1 MKCTTCVVLAG
12 ALLCSTRTLS
22 AQSAVPP
29 TVAALAGCYALTL
42 GPWQQQYAGGAAS
55 WQTLPPVIRLDTTL
69 AWRVPGW
76 RSLGPTPTQYTRYG
90 PGISPAWRVSPTDSV
105 EAFWSTG
112 FVGTRLKLAVRGDT
126 LIGGAEGFTDA
137 LGGQPDP
144 TATARAVRMSCP
156 AGVQRVTADSAVVRT
171 VMEGVYGQLA
181 GRLASE
187 TRDSTSR
194 AWEFEVPSEDSVLY
208 EVHRRNLMRIVHG
221 RAPTEADVSIASVGI
236 DPIAIRG
243 DTIDVRF
250 SIGAA
255 ARCASGV
262 LTAGPTT
269 WYRLVA
275 VRRGSVW
282 GPPTVT
288 AEAVGDRVCIARRP
302 VR

>member
-112 FVGTRLKLAVRGDT
+112 FVGTRFFDHPRSLWRPRDGFMTRIHPSTAGGRRG
-126 LIGGAEGFTDA
+126 
-137 LGGQPDP
+137 
-144 TATARAVRMSCP
+144 
-156 AGVQRVTADSAVVRT
+156 
-171 VMEGVYGQLA
+171 
-181 GRLASE
+181 
-187 TRDSTSR
+187 
-194 AWEFEVPSEDSVLY
+194 
-208 EVHRRNLMRIVHG
+208 
-221 RAPTEADVSIASVGI
+221 
-236 DPIAIRG
+236 
-243 DTIDVRF
+243 
-250 SIGAA
+250 
-255 ARCASGV
+255 RCA
-262 LTAGPTT
+262 L
-269 WYRLVA
+269 
-275 VRRGSVW
+275 
-282 GPPTVT
+282 
-288 AEAVGDRVCIARRP
+288 C
-302 VR
+302 